1 MRLTI
6 VHLWIFCSL
15 FIAVSAWS
23 QVRSGSPESALFDQ
37 IAAETSPDA
46 KLELVGSFERQ
57 FPNSKILSRVYLEA
71 TQVYRDRG
79 IREKLIEYGEK
90 VLKLDGTNITA
101 MMLLARNYAIE
112 GKNLDRA
119 IELGQR
125 AVDRLT
131 SSATDPSPV
140 GYSDSQ
146 WNAYLRTSQDS
157 AQQILDYAKAVK
169 TRSEA
174 ASKVAPLSSTKT
186 VAEAPAAK

>member
-1 MRLTI
+1 
-6 VHLWIFCSL
+6 
-15 FIAVSAWS
+15 
-23 QVRSGSPESALFDQ
+23 LFDQ

-71 TQVYRDRG
+71 TQVYRDQG
-79 IREKLIEYGEK
+79 VREKLIEYGEK

-112 GKNLDRA
+112 GKHLDRA

-140 GYSDSQ
+140 GYSDAQ
-146 WNAYLRTSQDS
+146 WKAYLRTSQDS
-157 AQQILDYAKAVK
+157 AQQILDYAKAMK

-174 ASKVAPLSSTKT
+174 ASKEASPSSTTT
-186 VAEAPAAK
+186 VADTPAAK